1 MDAVK
6 LGFIL
11 LAIIFAL
18 KRKMPVGLTLLAMGP
33 LTALIYQVPLGPLL
47 ESYWEVTRSQQ
58 FYSLT
63 ALVVLITI
71 MGNLLKTLGFLD
83 RLANACQGLYG
94 GARTAVAVLPPL
106 VGLMPMPGGSLLSA
120 PLVNSVLRG
129 PQYTPQFKCAA
140 NYWFRH
146 MVEMTW
152 PLYAGIVLTSAMTGM
167 SIASVSLLQ
176 APFTLT
182 MLALGLIFFT
192 RRIASEP
199 SGEPSLWRP
208 LRGIALSIWPVM
220 VAVLLYGILKVE
232 MSLSALIAL
241 ALLVIVGKPSK
252 PVLWKA
258 IKTGLELDLL
268 ALIYGVLT
276 FQKALDLSGGI
287 QSISSLATAYH
298 LPEELLIFA
307 VCFTI
312 GLLTGMVS
320 AYIGLGYSL
329 LSGLLY
335 QPQVNPGY
343 IMIASL
349 SGFIGMLVSPAHL
362 CLILTNDYFGS
373 DLLKVIR
380 TLLFPLLLLAIMGLM
395 LYLVGY
401 GTLFL

>member
-1 MDAVK
+1 MNAVK
-6 LGFIL
+6 LALIL
-11 LAIIFAL
+11 LAIIIAL
-18 KRKMPVGLTLLAMGP
+18 KRKMPVGITLLAMGP

-47 ESYWEVTRSQQ
+47 ESYWEVARSQQ

-71 MGNLLKTLGFLD
+71 MGNLLKALGFLD
-83 RLANACQGLYG
+83 RLANACRGLYG

-120 PLVNSVLRG
+120 PLVNSVLSG
-129 PQYTPQFKCAA
+129 PQYAPQFKCAA
-140 NYWFRH
+140 YYWFRH

-176 APFTLT
+176 MPFTLA
-182 MLALGLIFFT
+182 MLGLGLIFFT

-199 SGEPSLWRP
+199 SSEPSLWRP
-208 LRGIALSIWPVM
+208 IRGIALSIWPVM

-232 MSLSALIAL
+232 MSLSALVAL
-241 ALLVIVGKPSK
+241 VLLIIVGRPSK
-252 PVLWKA
+252 PVLWRA
-258 IKTGLELDLL
+258 IKTGLEIDLL
-268 ALIYGVLT
+268 ALIFGVLT
-276 FQKALDLSGGI
+276 FQKTLDLSGGI

-343 IMIASL
+343 IMLASL

-380 TLLFPLLLLAIMGLM
+380 TLLFPLLLLALFGVA

-401 GTLFL
+401 GKLFL